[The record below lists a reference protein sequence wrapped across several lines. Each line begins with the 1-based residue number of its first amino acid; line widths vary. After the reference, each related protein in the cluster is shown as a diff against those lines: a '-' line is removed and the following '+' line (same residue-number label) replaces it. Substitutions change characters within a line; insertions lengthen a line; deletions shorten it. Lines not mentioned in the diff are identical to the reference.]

1 MATESRVKQALKCC
15 LFFASLA
22 LFHTLFSS
30 LINYSIE
37 SSGGFHVC
45 YYLFVFSFV
54 LSLTLVRSHFSLL
67 LFFSLMHSFV
77 LCSILMFSMHVIW
90 YISYFSYYRQ
100 RVFCF
105 LLSLVLVSSCDFFL
119 LTQQFPLLSFFLLSA
134 FLTAIL
140 SQVVSRRCL

>member
-22 LFHTLFSS
+22 LFHTLFST

-67 LFFSLMHSFV
+67 LFFFLMQSFV

-90 YISYFSYYRQ
+90 YIIFQ
-100 RVFCF
+100 LLQAKGF
-105 LLSLVLVSSCDFFL
+105 LLSTKLS
-119 LTQQFPLLSFFLLSA
+119 PSFFL
-134 FLTAIL
+134 
-140 SQVVSRRCL
+140 